1 MLQKIINGIAIAS
14 GVVSITVVGAVGVV
28 YLNKDAIIENVKS
41 KVMESVLPSGLGG
54 GVGVDGDGSPKP
66 PPKSPRP
73 PSLSVTAS
81 ITLPLTFSIIASL
94 LRYTTPTAPTTVID
108 TTPLAIA
115 IPLIIFCNMINLP
128 VKFQKIY
135 VFHEVLQSFFV

>member
-1 MLQKIINGIAIAS
+1 MG
-14 GVVSITVVGAVGVV
+14 
-28 YLNKDAIIENVKS
+28 DAGDS
-41 KVMESVLPSGLGG
+41 

-94 LRYTTPTAPTTVID
+94 LSYTTPTAPTTVIE

-115 IPLIIFCNMINLP
+115 IPFTIFCNIILTKTIYISYSLP
-128 VKFQKIY
+128 SPIY
-135 VFHEVLQSFFV
+135 A